1 MGKSSMRLETFK
13 RDPSGLEDFSKYT
26 VISHS
31 DPQAGRKTIVDW
43 EVELEHRPMTH
54 LNQVSMNIHS
64 DLFDTKE
71 EAFEQLG
78 RWLIRLGEAL
88 QEHNFK

>member
-1 MGKSSMRLETFK
+1 MGKTSIRLEEFK
-13 RDPSGLEDFSKYT
+13 RDANGLEDYSKYT

-31 DPQAGRKTIVDW
+31 SEEHSTIVDCP
-43 EVELEHRPMTH
+43 VELEYRPMTH
-54 LNQVSMNIHS
+54 LNKVSMSIHS
-64 DLFDTKE
+64 DLHETKE
-71 EAFEQLG
+71 EAMEQLG

>member
-1 MGKSSMRLETFK
+1 MGKTSIRLEEFK
-13 RDPSGLEDFSKYT
+13 RDANGLEDYSKYT

-31 DPQAGRKTIVDW
+31 SQEYSTMVDW
-43 EVELEHRPMTH
+43 PIELEYRPVTH

-64 DLFDTKE
+64 DLHETKE
-71 EAFEQLG
+71 EAMEQLG

-88 QEHNFK
+88 QEQNLK

>member
-1 MGKSSMRLETFK
+1 MGKTSIRLEEFK
-13 RDPSGLEDFSKYT
+13 RDANGLEDYSKYT

-31 DPQAGRKTIVDW
+31 SQEHSTIVDW
-43 EVELEHRPMTH
+43 PIELEYRPMTH

-64 DLFDTKE
+64 DLHETKE
-71 EAFEQLG
+71 EAMEQLG
-78 RWLIRLGEAL
+78 RWLVRLGQAL

>member
-1 MGKSSMRLETFK
+1 MGKTSIRLEEFK
-13 RDPSGLEDFSKYT
+13 RDKNGLEDYSKFT

-31 DPQAGRKTIVDW
+31 SEEHSTIVDW
-43 EVELEHRPMTH
+43 PVELEYRPMTH

-64 DLFDTKE
+64 DLFETKE
-71 EAFEQLG
+71 EAMEQLG
-78 RWLIRLGEAL
+78 RWLVRLGEAL

>member
-1 MGKSSMRLETFK
+1 MGKTSIRLEEFK
-13 RDPSGLEDFSKYT
+13 RDKNGLEDYSKYS

-31 DPQAGRKTIVDW
+31 SEEHSTIVDW
-43 EVELEHRPMTH
+43 PIELEYRPMTH

-64 DLFDTKE
+64 DLHETKE
-71 EAFEQLG
+71 EAMEQLG
-78 RWLIRLGEAL
+78 RCLVRLGEAL

>member
-1 MGKSSMRLETFK
+1 MVKTSIRLEEFK
-13 RDPSGLEDFSKYT
+13 RDANGLEDYSKYT

-31 DPQAGRKTIVDW
+31 SEEHSTIVDW
-43 EVELEHRPMTH
+43 PVELEYRPMTH
-54 LNQVSMNIHS
+54 LNQVSMSIHS
-64 DLFDTKE
+64 DLHKTKE
-71 EAFEQLG
+71 EAMEQLG

>member
-1 MGKSSMRLETFK
+1 MGKTSIRLEEFK
-13 RDPSGLEDFSKYT
+13 RDENGLEDYSKFT

-31 DPQAGRKTIVDW
+31 SQEYSTIFDW
-43 EVELEHRPMTH
+43 PIELEYRPMTH

-64 DLFDTKE
+64 DLFETKE
-71 EAFEQLG
+71 EAMEQLG
-78 RWLIRLGEAL
+78 RWLVRLGEAL